1 MLAEMPE
8 LSLDDVAIF
17 VKVVEK
23 TGFAGAARELRVPTS
38 TVSRAIARLESSAG
52 VRLLHRTT
60 RIVRPT
66 SEGRALYDSSAH
78 AVASLRHATGAIE
91 PASRKPKGRLRVA
104 APGDLS
110 ATFLADTIV
119 AFMERHPLVELEF
132 SLGNAHTDL
141 VDQGFDVAVRAT
153 ASLRDSSLVARK
165 LGELAHG
172 LYASP
177 SYLRKHGVPT
187 APSDLSRHQCI
198 VFRGKD
204 LVRTWT
210 LRDGAAESATEIHGR
225 VGGDDFSF
233 VRAMM
238 LRGAGIG
245 LCPMVLCKRDEEDG
259 KLVRVLPGFS
269 ARGATLYVIYPSRH
283 KVPARV
289 TAFRDFVVD
298 AFDAWANR
306 QPDRR

>member
-1 MLAEMPE
+1 V
-8 LSLDDVAIF
+8 D
-17 VKVVEK
+17 
-23 TGFAGAARELRVPTS
+23 
-38 TVSRAIARLESSAG
+38 
-52 VRLLHRTT
+52 
-60 RIVRPT
+60 
-66 SEGRALYDSSAH
+66 
-78 AVASLRHATGAIE
+78 
-91 PASRKPKGRLRVA
+91 
-104 APGDLS
+104 
-110 ATFLADTIV
+110 
-119 AFMERHPLVELEF
+119 LEF
-132 SLGNAHTDL
+132 SLSNAHTDL

-153 ASLRDSSLVARK
+153 ANLRDSSLVVRK

-187 APSDLSRHQCI
+187 RVADLEHHRCI

-204 LVRTWT
+204 LVRTWA
-210 LRDGAAESATEIHGR
+210 LRDAAGEAATEVHGR

-245 LCPMVLCKRDEEDG
+245 LCPMVLCRRDEEEG

-269 ARGATLYVIYPSRH
+269 ARGATLYVLYPTRH

-298 AFDAWANR
+298 AFSAWANGR
-306 QPDRR
+306 T